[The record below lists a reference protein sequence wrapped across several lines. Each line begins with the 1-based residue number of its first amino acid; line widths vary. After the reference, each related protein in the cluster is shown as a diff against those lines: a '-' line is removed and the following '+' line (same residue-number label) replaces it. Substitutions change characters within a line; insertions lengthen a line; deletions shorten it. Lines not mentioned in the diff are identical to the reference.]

1 MAAPAAVA
9 AVAAAVAAAGAA
21 ALAATDSDLHS
32 QFCPLKHLAFTRAF
46 FPPTQILNI
55 YSSRLGIN
63 NGLENILG
71 A

>member
-9 AVAAAVAAAGAA
+9 AVATAGA

-32 QFCPLKHLAFTRAF
+32 QFRPLKHLAFTRAF

>member
-1 MAAPAAVA
+1 MAAPA

-32 QFCPLKHLAFTRAF
+32 QFRPLKHLAFTRAF

-63 NGLENILG
+63 NGLEYILG

>member
-9 AVAAAVAAAGAA
+9 AVTVAAGAVAVA

-32 QFCPLKHLAFTRAF
+32 QFRPLKHLAFTRAF

-55 YSSRLGIN
+55 YSSRL
-63 NGLENILG
+63 
-71 A
+71 